1 MANKKMTSK
10 KQTTPSKSSQP
21 TPKKNAP
28 RPNGTYFEFGNGRV
42 GRTYPLGPYE
52 SMDTTGYGK
61 GKKEFDLMTS
71 YSGYKP
77 TSQKVQRKDV
87 PSTINRLKSGAT
99 RTESYPKKKK

>member
-1 MANKKMTSK
+1 MSRWIQRVMAKE
-10 KQTTPSKSSQP
+10 
-21 TPKKNAP
+21 KKNL
-28 RPNGTYFEFGNGRV
+28 T
-42 GRTYPLGPYE
+42 
-52 SMDTTGYGK
+52 
-61 GKKEFDLMTS
+61 MTS